1 MDDWKRV
8 IGDSRLTET
17 SKDILYKNLLGDEGG
32 RNPELDNSDVKI
44 TRKDL
49 RDIKEQGNYD
59 ELLNI
64 NNREYLEDGRRIK
77 LDPEKHS

>member
-1 MDDWKRV
+1 M
-8 IGDSRLTET
+8 
-17 SKDILYKNLLGDEGG
+17 
-32 RNPELDNSDVKI
+32 KI

-49 RDIKEQGNYD
+49 RDIKEQRDYD

-64 NNREYLEDGRRIK
+64 NNTEYLEDRRRIK

>member
-8 IGDSRLTET
+8 IGNSRLTNT

-32 RNPELDNSDVKI
+32 RNPELNNSDVKI

-49 RDIKEQGNYD
+49 RDIKEQRDYD

-64 NNREYLEDGRRIK
+64 NNIEYLEDRRRIK